1 MPSLL
6 RRLHEPS
13 LLVASFFFF
22 FYVSFISTGS
32 FSLIN
37 LSIRQRWHQ
46 SRSHPFFFFLDEMK
60 RFSLCQ
66 DFGFFIRRRLHR
78 VIISGDGIWP
88 KWNVDWNRWISRG
101 NANSRNY
108 AYASGAD
115 DFITAR
121 NRSKGYEWY
130 WSHVGCNFTNRL
142 SCNLLIVKL
151 FLWINVPTTGWWRWR
166 LWRHWPVYTLRS

>member
-13 LLVASFFFF
+13 LLVAFLFFF

-46 SRSHPFFFFLDEMK
+46 SRSRPFFFFLDEMK

-88 KWNVDWNRWISRG
+88 KWNFDWNRWISRG
-101 NANSRNY
+101 NATPGIMRTLPARMTSLRPGIDRMGMNDTEVTW
-108 AYASGAD
+108 GA
-115 DFITAR
+115 I
-121 NRSKGYEWY
+121 SPI
-130 WSHVGCNFTNRL
+130 VGH
-142 SCNLLIVKL
+142 
-151 FLWINVPTTGWWRWR
+151 TTC
-166 LWRHWPVYTLRS
+166 